1 MKPLLISTSDL
12 KGGAAR
18 AAYRLHQG
26 LQKINVRSQMLV
38 QTQHSDQATVTG
50 MNRAAGIGQARASLR
65 ITLDHLPLKQYS
77 KRSESTL
84 SVQWLPDRVKARVD
98 RLDPDVINLHWVNGG
113 FLQIE
118 TIAKFKQPVFWT
130 LHDMWPFTGGC
141 HYDQMCDRYTESCG
155 ACPQLGSHQA
165 KDLSRRIWQRKAK
178 AWKNTDLTVVAL
190 SSWLGQCAKSSA
202 LFKEKRVE
210 IIPNGL
216 DTELYRPIERQIAR
230 NLLKLPQDRQLV
242 LFGSLKA
249 TGDKRKGFHLLQPAL
264 QELAKSGWK
273 DQLELVIFGA
283 SQPDR
288 APEFG
293 LKTHYLGTLN
303 DDLSL
308 ALAYSAADVFVLP
321 AVQEN
326 LANTVMEALA
336 CGTPCVAF
344 DIGGMPDMIEHH
356 QNGYLAQP
364 YKIDDLAQGV
374 IWVLEHSERH
384 QKLCARAREKVNQE
398 FTLGIQARRYE
409 ALFRGTDR

>member
-1 MKPLLISTSDL
+1 MKALLISTSDL

-26 LQKINVRSQMLV
+26 LQKINVASQMLV
-38 QTQHSDQATVTG
+38 QNQHSDQATVIG
-50 MNRAAGIGQARASLR
+50 MNRAAGIGQARSSLR

-77 KRSESTL
+77 KRSDSTL

-98 RLDPDVINLHWVNGG
+98 RLNPDIINLHWVNGG

-118 TIAKFKQPVFWT
+118 TIARFKQPVFWT

-141 HYDQMCDRYTESCG
+141 HYDQMCDRYTETCG
-155 ACPQLGSHQA
+155 ACPQLGSHKQN
-165 KDLSRRIWQRKAK
+165 DLSQRIWKRKAK
-178 AWKNTDLTVVAL
+178 AWGNTNLTVVAL
-190 SSWLGQCAKSSA
+190 SSWLAKCAKSSA

-216 DTELYRPIERQIAR
+216 DTNLYRPIERQIAR
-230 NLLKLPQDRQLV
+230 NLLRLPQDRQLV
-242 LFGSLKA
+242 LFGALKA

-264 QELAKSGWK
+264 QELAKSGWR

-283 SQPDR
+283 SQSDSS
-288 APEFG
+288 PEFG
-293 LKTHYLGTLN
+293 LKTHYLDTLN

-321 AVQEN
+321 SVQEN

-374 IWVLEHSERH
+374 TWVLENPERH
-384 QKLCARAREKVNQE
+384 QKLSDRAREKVDQE
-398 FTLGIQARRYE
+398 FTLEIQARRYK
-409 ALFRGTDR
+409 ALFEGSGL